1 MIVAG
6 TKYPKKSSPCC
17 SAVLC
22 GERAGAA
29 RMVKAMTLHQQRQ
42 LCWHATV
49 LVSARCDARG
59 LLRAANSVFA
69 ARVRAWL
76 FCCKCSWRLSSR
88 RGRAVVRTDCV
99 ARTTTSMMFFLFHNC
114 KEAFK
119 HVTCTGVSHCCD
131 YPSHRLADTSS
142 PSLAC
147 CYEAY
152 AIYTYEPLLM

>member
-1 MIVAG
+1 VSLPRAFALGCFVA
-6 TKYPKKSSPCC
+6 
-17 SAVLC
+17 
-22 GERAGAA
+22 
-29 RMVKAMTLHQQRQ
+29 
-42 LCWHATV
+42 
-49 LVSARCDARG
+49 SARGGCLHVA
-59 LLRAANSVFA
+59 
-69 ARVRAWL
+69 
-76 FCCKCSWRLSSR
+76 

-152 AIYTYEPLLM
+152 AIYTYEPLLMSLTRDCRGADMWAPSSTASATFDPHLRRLLCFAPTAMRTPRPSISCRLNWLSDLEKSV